1 MANQDNKSFV
11 DVAMDAH
18 KNMVDTLV
26 ENTRKATA
34 GNTLVSEAVEKSTD
48 WYKNWLNQ
56 QQETFGKTA
65 EKATEAQNNMKE
77 NATQAQNFFQNWYNN
92 QINAS
97 RQMWETSQNWMKN
110 FQQQATNTTSNPTAQ
125 WNSMMNNW
133 MNGWNSM
140 MNGMNAQNSFNNW
153 MNTMQTNNPFS
164 MDGMKSATDNWNN
177 LLNQWQT
184 MLQNSF
190 GDMQKTFQNGT
201 TADTYRNML
210 NATEGF
216 NRFYKTWA
224 PMWQSI
230 QEKSFNMDLF
240 RKMMNPAQYK
250 ELMDQYFGFMPE
262 EARQWL
268 QQAGQMGQDWMKQNN
283 EMMGNAYQQFRGA
296 MHNMMPA
303 STGREMFGQML
314 GGYETWYNQ
323 MNQAMAPMT
332 RMLTPNQQT
341 KDMMQWQDIANRMMV
356 FNIKNAEMQYM
367 MYARGAEVMD
377 ELAQNVMNKMQHGEE
392 IKSMMDLYQEW
403 INISDKSFVNLFESD
418 EYSQIM
424 AEVSALQMK
433 LRKDV
438 EQQMEK
444 GMANI
449 PVATRS
455 ELDELYKTI
464 YDLKKQVRQLERMME
479 MSDEDAIEA
488 DANDEKN
495 AAKTTAKKK

>member
-1 MANQDNKSFV
+1 
-11 DVAMDAH
+11 MDAH

-26 ENTRKATA
+26 ENTRKTAA
-34 GNTLVSEAVEKSTD
+34 GNTFVTDAMEKGSE
-48 WYKNWLNQ
+48 WYKNWLKNQ
-56 QQETFGKTA
+56 QDTFGKTA
-65 EKATEAQNNMKE
+65 EKATEAQNTMKE
-77 NATQAQNFFQNWYNN
+77 NASQAQNFFQNWYNN
-92 QINAS
+92 QVNMS
-97 RQMWETSQNWMKN
+97 RQMWEQSQNWMKN
-110 FQQQATNTTSNPTAQ
+110 FQQQATSATSNPTAQ
-125 WNSMMNNW
+125 WNNMMNNMTSGWNNW
-133 MNGWNSM
+133 MNAMNSQ
-140 MNGMNAQNSFNNW
+140 NAFTNW
-153 MNTMQTNNPFS
+153 MSGMQNNNPFS
-164 MDGMKSATDNWNN
+164 TDGMKAATDNWNN
-177 LLNQWQT
+177 LLNQWQH
-184 MLQNSF
+184 MLTNSF
-190 GDMQKTFQNGT
+190 SEMQKTFQNGT
-201 TADTYRNML
+201 TADAYRNML

-230 QEKSFNMDLF
+230 QDKTFNTEMF
-240 RKMMNPAQYK
+240 QKMMNPAQYK
-250 ELMDQYFGFMPE
+250 ELMDQFFGFMPE
-262 EARQWL
+262 ETRQWM

-283 EMMGNAYQQFRGA
+283 EAMGNAYQQFRGA
-296 MHNMMPA
+296 MQNMMPA
-303 STGREMFGQML
+303 STGRDMFGQML
-314 GGYETWYNQ
+314 GGYENWYNNMQ
-323 MNQAMAPMT
+323 QAMAPMT

-367 MYARGAEVMD
+367 MYARGTEVMD
-377 ELAQNVMNKMQHGEE
+377 ELAQNVMNKIQHGEE

-403 INISDKSFVNLFESD
+403 INISDKSFVSLFESD

-464 YDLKKQVRQLERMME
+464 YELKKQVRQLERMME
-479 MSDEDAIEA
+479 MSDEDAVEA
-488 DANDEKN
+488 ATAEEKSE
-495 AAKTTAKKK
+495 AKTNASKKK